1 LRSESPRQAH
11 KPSLWQQEITEIIP
25 VPTPL
30 LLIRATYMQT
40 MQLVTNLGAGCFQAI
55 KTSAGIKT
63 ATFQPERVCIS
74 ELF

>member
-1 LRSESPRQAH
+1 MATRNNRDHTRAH
-11 KPSLWQQEITEIIP
+11 SITAYSRHIYAND
-25 VPTPL
+25 
-30 LLIRATYMQT
+30 ATSNQ
-40 MQLVTNLGAGCFQAI
+40 LGAGCFQAI